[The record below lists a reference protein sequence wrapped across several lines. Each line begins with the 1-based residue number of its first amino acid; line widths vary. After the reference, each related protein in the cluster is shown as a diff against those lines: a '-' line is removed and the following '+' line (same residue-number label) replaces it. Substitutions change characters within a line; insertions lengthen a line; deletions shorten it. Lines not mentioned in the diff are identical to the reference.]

1 MIKAVI
7 YDMDGLLIDSEPL
20 WEEIEYKIFRDML
33 GVPITKENHTLTRGM
48 RVNEI
53 VAFWHN
59 FHPWHSHSLQ
69 EIETLVVEE
78 VVRAVNEKGQALPG
92 VAENIT
98 LFKRLKIPVAIAS
111 SSYMSII
118 DAVMDKLNLR
128 PHINVIH
135 SAEHEKYGKPHPA
148 VFLTAAEKLG
158 VKPENCLVFEDAP
171 NGVLAAKAAKMRC
184 VAVPN
189 EDVRRDKRFIIA
201 DLVLNSLSEFTEE
214 MLNTL

>member
-20 WEEIEYKIFRDML
+20 WEEIKYKIFRDML
-33 GVPITKENHTLTRGM
+33 EVPITKENHTLTRGM

-59 FHPWHSHSLQ
+59 FHPWHSHTLE

-78 VVRAVNEKGQALPG
+78 VVKAVKEKGRALPG
-92 VAENIT
+92 VAENIA
-98 LFKRLKIPVAIAS
+98 LFKRLKMPVAIAS
-111 SSYMSII
+111 SSYMSVI

-135 SAEHEKYGKPHPA
+135 SAEHEQYGKPHPA

-171 NGVLAAKAAKMRC
+171 NGVLAAKAAKMKC

-201 DLVLNSLSEFTEE
+201 DLILNSLSEFTEE